1 MPQFLVDEC
10 FVTIRI
16 FARTELEELPV
27 MDYKSFVTI
36 RIFARTE
43 LTRKEKCH
51 TVSFVTI

>member
-1 MPQFLVDEC
+1 MSGYNLC